1 MKKFISIICISFSLL
16 ILLISCSTESSI
28 TDDSAQVE
36 QEFKKTAPS
45 ATVSPVVT
53 VAPTGETEQR
63 KQGDVQ
69 SIQTEDLAPETAY
82 NPNFQDCAGLKS
94 DGLRDAGSSRKK
106 GDIRGPILC
115 MEENLRVLVQDYID
129 ALNNGDFNLVKKYI
143 DEKSLT
149 ELTPIFEDK
158 SKKITSDGLNLTWE
172 EEVAPPKRGS
182 KRASVFINVTA
193 ENFSERWLVD
203 FIEVGTK
210 GGGIWYISSVS
221 YDK

>member
-16 ILLISCSTESSI
+16 ILLISCSTESSVI
-28 TDDSAQVE
+28 DDSAQVE
-36 QEFKKTAPS
+36 QEFKKTALS

-53 VAPTGETEQR
+53 VAPTGETEQI
-63 KQGDVQ
+63 KQEDVQ

-82 NPNFQDCAGLKS
+82 NPKFQDCVGVRTGTDE
-94 DGLRDAGSSRKK
+94 DGNRYWNV
-106 GDIRGPILC
+106 RGHTLC
-115 MEENLRVLVQDYID
+115 TEGNLRVLVQDYID
-129 ALNNGDFNLVKKYI
+129 ALNNSDFNLVKKYI

-149 ELTPIFEDK
+149 ELIPIFEDK
-158 SKKITSDGLNLTWE
+158 SKKVSSDNLNLTWKDE
-172 EEVAPPKRGS
+172 EPPAKRGS

-203 FIEVGTK
+203 FVEVGKK

>member
-1 MKKFISIICISFSLL
+1 MKKFISIIFISFS
-16 ILLISCSTESSI
+16 LLISCSTESSVVV
-28 TDDSAQVE
+28 DDAVKVE
-36 QEFKKTAPS
+36 QEFRNTAPS
-45 ATVSPVVT
+45 ATL
-53 VAPTGETEQR
+53 APTGKTETEHRIQR
-63 KQGDVQ
+63 DVQ
-69 SIQTEDLAPETAY
+69 KIQTEILAPETAY

-94 DGLRDAGSSRKK
+94 DGLRDAEAARKK

-149 ELTPIFEDK
+149 EITPIFEEK
-158 SKKITSDGLNLTWE
+158 SKKISSDSLNLTWE
-172 EEVAPPKRGS
+172 DEGPPAKRGS

-193 ENFSERWLVD
+193 ENFSERWLVE
-203 FIEVGTK
+203 FLEVGTK

>member
-36 QEFKKTAPS
+36 QEFKNTAPS

-53 VAPTGETEQR
+53 VAPTSETEQI
-63 KQGDVQ
+63 KQEDAQ

-82 NPNFQDCAGLKS
+82 NPKFQDCVGVRTGTDE
-94 DGLRDAGSSRKK
+94 DGNRYWNV
-106 GDIRGPILC
+106 RGHTLC
-115 MEENLRVLVQDYID
+115 TEGNLRALVQDYID
-129 ALNNGDFNLVKKYI
+129 ALNNNDFNLVKKYI

-149 ELTPIFEDK
+149 ELIPIFEDK
-158 SKKITSDGLNLTWE
+158 SKKISSDNLNLTWKDE
-172 EEVAPPKRGS
+172 EPPAKRGS

>member
-16 ILLISCSTESSI
+16 ILLISCSTESSVI
-28 TDDSAQVE
+28 DDSAQVE
-36 QEFKKTAPS
+36 QEFKKTALS

-53 VAPTGETEQR
+53 VAPTGETEQI
-63 KQGDVQ
+63 KQEDVQ

-82 NPNFQDCAGLKS
+82 NPKFQDCVGVRTGTDE
-94 DGLRDAGSSRKK
+94 DGNRYWNV
-106 GDIRGPILC
+106 RGHTLC
-115 MEENLRVLVQDYID
+115 TEGNLRVLVQDYID

-143 DEKSLT
+143 DEKSLS

-158 SKKITSDGLNLTWE
+158 SKKISSDSLNLTWE
-172 EEVAPPKRGS
+172 DEEPPAKRGS

-203 FIEVGTK
+203 FLEVGTK

>member
-1 MKKFISIICISFSLL
+1 MKKFISIIFISLS
-16 ILLISCSTESSI
+16 LLISCSTESSVVH
-28 TDDSAQVE
+28 DAVKVE
-36 QEFKKTAPS
+36 QEFRNTAPS
-45 ATVSPVVT
+45 ATL
-53 VAPTGETEQR
+53 APTGKTETEHKIER
-63 KQGDVQ
+63 DVQ
-69 SIQTEDLAPETAY
+69 KIQTEDLAPETAY

-94 DGLRDAGSSRKK
+94 DGLRDAEAARKK

-149 ELTPIFEDK
+149 EHIPLFEEK
-158 SKKITSDGLNLTWE
+158 SKKISSDSLNLTWTE
-172 EEVAPPKRGS
+172 EEPPAKRGS

-193 ENFSERWLVD
+193 ENFSERWLVE
-203 FIEVGTK
+203 FLEVGTK